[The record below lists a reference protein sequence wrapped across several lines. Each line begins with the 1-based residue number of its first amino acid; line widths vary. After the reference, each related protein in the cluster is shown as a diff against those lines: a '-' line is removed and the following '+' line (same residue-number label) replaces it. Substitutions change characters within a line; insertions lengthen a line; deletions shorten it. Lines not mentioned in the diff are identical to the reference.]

1 MKNKSV
7 EKIFNEI
14 LKSKYGLTIQN
25 LIDRTGFAR
34 GTIKSYLN
42 HMMITDNVLEVNYGQ
57 NTKVYYAK
65 KVKYTD
71 KSTFNSIHV

>member
-1 MKNKSV
+1 MKNESTK
-7 EKIFNEI
+7 KIYKEL

-25 LIDRTGFAR
+25 LMNKTGLAR
-34 GTIKSYLN
+34 GTIKSYLT

-65 KVKYTD
+65 NEKYDD